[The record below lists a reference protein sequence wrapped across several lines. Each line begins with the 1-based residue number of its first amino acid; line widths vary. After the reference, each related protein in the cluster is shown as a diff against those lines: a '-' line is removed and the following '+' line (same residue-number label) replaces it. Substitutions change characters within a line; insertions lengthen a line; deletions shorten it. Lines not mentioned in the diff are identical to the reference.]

1 MAVKGF
7 TGENTGP
14 KPWAG
19 ETEKERNE
27 VRQRELEDGKK
38 QRQNNSWIIK
48 QYFTEEKLFS
58 YALPKAIKSNNL
70 KLFIRKLQ
78 RWHKAPIF
86 GS

>member
-38 QRQNNSWIIK
+38 R
-48 QYFTEEKLFS
+48 EAE
-58 YALPKAIKSNNL
+58 
-70 KLFIRKLQ
+70 
-78 RWHKAPIF
+78 
-86 GS
+86 